1 MHFRRDFGRRADLA
15 GFSPHLFDLPVNGA
29 YDQAIRILGYS
40 PDRALAFARRRGRE
54 AFMQV
59 RRILALSVAI
69 LFISSAL
76 PVLAQRANDN
86 NKPPARSA
94 QEQQDIQ
101 ALVQTVE
108 LALLSDLG
116 IQVPAPGAPPPQT
129 PPTAKPLTLGG
140 KDSSQGEVDLK
151 WESNHFVKGQTDTYI
166 PFTLQ
171 VDRAS
176 LPTGAA
182 LWIRV
187 VNVEQAAAFAAMV
200 TTPPKPGNNNRNQAP
215 PARTTFAWDNGSFLD
230 VPEGGKL
237 SRAIQLKPGQYV
249 AYIAVKEKSA
259 AAPAA
264 NQRNDRN
271 RNDKNAP
278 PPAAAPGKVGLLR
291 HEITVPDFGV
301 AELTTSSVI
310 LARSVEQ
317 VAAPPAD
324 QESNPY
330 VFGPMRIV
338 PSPDGK
344 FAKSAE
350 LSVIFWIYGAQA
362 ATTGKPDVTIDYNFY
377 QKLAEGEK
385 YFNKTAPQQLN
396 AQTLPPEFNVAA
408 GHQLPG
414 SLVVPL
420 ASFPTADYRLE
431 IKITDK
437 ASGKSVTQS
446 VNFSVLPV

>member
-1 MHFRRDFGRRADLA
+1 
-15 GFSPHLFDLPVNGA
+15 
-29 YDQAIRILGYS
+29 
-40 PDRALAFARRRGRE
+40 
-54 AFMQV
+54 MQV
-59 RRILALSVAI
+59 RRVLTLLIVSLC
-69 LFISSAL
+69 ISAASAA
-76 PVLAQRANDN
+76 LAQRNDAS
-86 NKPPARSA
+86 KPPARSA
-94 QEQQDIQ
+94 QEQQDVQ
-101 ALVQTVE
+101 ALVQAVE
-108 LALLSDLG
+108 LALLADLG

-129 PPTAKPLTLGG
+129 PPTAKPLTLGAP
-140 KDSSQGEVDLK
+140 DSSQGELPIK

-166 PFTLQ
+166 PFTIVL
-171 VDRAS
+171 DRAS
-176 LPTGAA
+176 VASGAA

-187 VNVEQAAAFAAMV
+187 VNAEQAAAFAVSV
-200 TTPPKPGNNNRNQAP
+200 TTPPKPQGNNKNQP
-215 PARTTFAWDNGSFLD
+215 PPLRTTFAWDNGSF
-230 VPEGGKL
+230 VEAPEGGKL
-237 SRAIQLKPGQYV
+237 SRAIQLRPGQYV
-249 AYIAVKEKSA
+249 AYIAVKERS

-264 NQRNDRN
+264 NQANN
-271 RNDKNAP
+271 RNNRNAP
-278 PPAAAPGKVGLLR
+278 PPTTAAAGKVGLLR
-291 HEITVPDFGV
+291 HEITVPDFNV
-301 AELTTSSVI
+301 ADLTTSSVI

-338 PSPDGK
+338 PSPDGR
-344 FAKSAE
+344 FSKSAE

-362 ATTGKPDVTIDYNFY
+362 AASGKPDVTIEYNFH

-420 ASFPTADYRLE
+420 SSFPTADYRLE

-437 ASGKSVTQS
+437 TSGKSVTQN

>member
-1 MHFRRDFGRRADLA
+1 MQGRRVLT
-15 GFSPHLFDLPVNGA
+15 
-29 YDQAIRILGYS
+29 
-40 PDRALAFARRRGRE
+40 
-54 AFMQV
+54 
-59 RRILALSVAI
+59 LSVAI
-69 LFISSAL
+69 LLISIAS
-76 PVLAQRANDN
+76 PIIAQRNVDT
-86 NKPPARSA
+86 NKQPSRSP
-94 QEQQDIQ
+94 QEQADVQ
-101 ALVQTVE
+101 ALLQTVE
-108 LALLSDLG
+108 VALLSDVG
-116 IQVPAPGAPPPQT
+116 ISVPAPGAPAPAT
-129 PPTAKPLTLGG
+129 PPTAKPLALGSPD
-140 KDSSQGEVDLK
+140 KSQGELPVA

-171 VDRAS
+171 LDKSA
-176 LPTGAA
+176 LPSGAA

-187 VNVEQAAAFAAMV
+187 VSADQAAAFASMITA
-200 TTPPKPGNNNRNQAP
+200 PKPQGNNKNQP
-215 PARTTFAWDNGSFLD
+215 PARTAFAWDNGSFVD

-237 SRAIQLKPGQYV
+237 QRAIQLKPGQYV

-259 AAPAA
+259 SSGGT
-264 NQRNDRN
+264 QRNDRK
-271 RNDKNAP
+271 NDRNAP
-278 PPAAAPGKVGLLR
+278 PAPAPGKVGLLR

-317 VAAPPAD
+317 VATPPTD

-344 FAKSAE
+344 FSKSSE

-362 ATTGKPDVTIDYNFY
+362 ASSGKPDVTIEYNFH

-396 AQTLPPEFNVAA
+396 AQTLPPEFSTAA

-420 ASFPTADYRLE
+420 ASFPVADYRLE

-437 ASGKSVTQS
+437 ASGKSVTQN
-446 VNFSVLPV
+446 VNFSVTA

>member
-1 MHFRRDFGRRADLA
+1 MIKQFGFLDTAQTGQLGSA
-15 GFSPHLFDLPVNGA
+15 SP
-29 YDQAIRILGYS
+29 
-40 PDRALAFARRRGRE
+40 GRE
-54 AFMQV
+54 AFMQA
-59 RRILALSVAI
+59 RRVLEVSVVI
-69 LFISSAL
+69 LFLSATL
-76 PVLAQRANDN
+76 PALAQRNNDTS
-86 NKPPARSA
+86 KQPMRSA

-108 LALLSDLG
+108 VALLSDVG
-116 IQVPAPGAPPPQT
+116 IQVPAPGAPAPQT
-129 PPTAKPLTLGG
+129 PPTAKPLTLGAP
-140 KDSSQGEVDLK
+140 DSSQGDIPIK

-166 PFTLQ
+166 PFTLT
-171 VDRAS
+171 VDRSAVPS
-176 LPTGAA
+176 GAA
-182 LWIRV
+182 LWIRI
-187 VNVEQAAAFAAMV
+187 VNVEQAAAFAASI
-200 TTPPKPGNNNRNQAP
+200 TAPRPQGNTRNQPA
-215 PARTTFAWDNGSFLD
+215 PARTVFAWDNGSFVD

-237 SRAIQLKPGQYV
+237 SRAIQLRPGQYV
-249 AYIAVKEKSA
+249 AYIAIKEKST

-271 RNDKNAP
+271 RNDRNAP
-278 PPAAAPGKVGLLR
+278 PPAVAPGKVGLLR

-301 AELTTSSVI
+301 ADLATSSVI
-310 LARSVEQ
+310 VARSVEQ
-317 VAAPPAD
+317 VAAPPTD

-338 PSPDGK
+338 PSPDGN

-350 LSVIFWIYGAQA
+350 LSVIFWIYNAQA
-362 ATTGKPDVTIDYNFY
+362 AATGKPDVTIDYNFY

-420 ASFPTADYRLE
+420 TSFPVSDYRLE
-431 IKITDK
+431 IKVTDK
-437 ASGKSVTQS
+437 TSGKSVTQN
-446 VNFSVLPV
+446 VNFSVLQG

>member
-1 MHFRRDFGRRADLA
+1 
-15 GFSPHLFDLPVNGA
+15 
-29 YDQAIRILGYS
+29 
-40 PDRALAFARRRGRE
+40 
-54 AFMQV
+54 MQV
-59 RRILALSVAI
+59 RRVLALSVVT
-69 LFISSAL
+69 LFVSAAL
-76 PVLAQRANDN
+76 PALAQRNNDAS
-86 NKPPARSA
+86 KQPTRSA
-94 QEQQDIQ
+94 QEQQDVQ

-129 PPTAKPLTLGG
+129 PPTAKPLTLGAP
-140 KDSSQGEVDLK
+140 DSSQGEVPIK

-166 PFTLQ
+166 PFTL
-171 VDRAS
+171 VLDRAS
-176 LPTGAA
+176 VASGAA
-182 LWIRV
+182 IWIRV
-187 VNVEQAAAFAAMV
+187 VNVEQAAAFATAV
-200 TTPPKPGNNNRNQAP
+200 TTPPAKPQGNKPAAP
-215 PARTTFAWDNGSFLD
+215 VRTTFAWDNGSFVD
-230 VPEGGKL
+230 VPESGKL
-237 SRAIQLKPGQYV
+237 SRAIQLRPGQYV

-259 AAPAA
+259 APAGNQGNNRNNNRNAPAPA
-264 NQRNDRN
+264 
-271 RNDKNAP
+271 
-278 PPAAAPGKVGLLR
+278 AAAPGKVGLLR

-301 AELTTSSVI
+301 ADLTTSSVI

-317 VAAPPAD
+317 VTAPPTD

-344 FAKSAE
+344 FSKSAE

-362 ATTGKPDVTIDYNFY
+362 AATGKPDVTIEYNFH

-396 AQTLPPEFNVAA
+396 ATTLPPEFNVAA

-420 ASFPTADYRLE
+420 ASFPAADYRLE

-437 ASGKSVTQS
+437 TSGKSVTQN